1 MKKKILFELRVAT
14 NIFKFSFIFPKR
26 KKFRDS
32 LIENGL
38 KLLFDDFINFE
49 KFNVDFIFTDNTVSK
64 KNDINSEILKLLPK
78 KTIIQ
83 TIKKNY
89 YGKKNKGAGDIDLW
103 NHNRNLIKEYD
114 YFFHYQPRI
123 QIFNKSF
130 IKEFLHNPC
139 NYFSLDQTNVQFKTA
154 YFGIETKKLIDF
166 IDSTNLDK
174 MVKNRISIEKLFYDY
189 FTDKS
194 HKIFDGKFAFR
205 YDDHTSRFELY

>member
-38 KLLFDDFINFE
+38 KLLFDDSIDFE

-64 KNDINSEILKLLPK
+64 NNNINNKILELLPK
-78 KTIIQ
+78 NTIIQ

-89 YGKKNKGAGDIDLW
+89 YGKKNNGAGDIDLW
-103 NHNRNLIKEYD
+103 NYNRNLIKEYD

-130 IKEFLHNPC
+130 IEEFLKEPC
-139 NYFSLDQTNVQFKTA
+139 NFFSLDQTNIQFKTA
-154 YFGIETKKLIDF
+154 YFGIESKKLIEF
-166 IDSTNLDK
+166 IDSNDIDE
-174 MVKNRISIEKLFYDY
+174 MVANKISIEKLFYD
-189 FTDKS
+189 FFIDKD
-194 HKIFDGKFAFR
+194 HKLFEGKFAFR
-205 YDDHTSRFELY
+205 YDDHTSKFELY